1 MQRMR
6 LRTLFAQAKCHKR
19 RLLDYAGPNAARN
32 SSSSASISPVAAALA
47 FDELPVRTRPG
58 FTSILYVEAT
68 CHFDKN
74 DLRSILYTMP
84 KKIFKADPL
93 GVVTSH
99 RHPGFALGCF
109 FRCLAPWPEGLSC
122 ANLLA
127 AASWATGCNIALD
140 RGADPIKWCFTKAA
154 ARSAFQQVGCS
165 QNSNARITGQEAW

>member
-1 MQRMR
+1 MQDQMR
-6 LRTLFAQAKCHKR
+6 PEIAVRQLRYLLLPL
-19 RLLDYAGPNAARN
+19 RLLLMNCRSGHVLVLHQSCMLKPH
-32 SSSSASISPVAAALA
+32 VTLT
-47 FDELPVRTRPG
+47 RT
-58 FTSILYVEAT
+58 T
-68 CHFDKN
+68 CDQSCIHAKE
-74 DLRSILYTMP
+74 
-84 KKIFKADPL
+84 IFKADPL

-109 FRCLAPWPEGLSC
+109 FRCLALWPEGLSC

-154 ARSAFQQVGCS
+154 ARSAFQQVRCS